1 MARSDRSRTALLDAA
16 ERLFAEAGIAQT
28 SDRKIA
34 EAAGNSNHSAVGYY
48 FGGREGLLRAL
59 LTRHITGLEPRRQ
72 EMSAAST
79 SLLDDVRGL
88 VVPATDALGAL
99 AAQAGEGKPTW
110 RARFVRA
117 AVHDPQAAEILRGL
131 GDEAP
136 AAARIVHAIVA
147 RLDHLPANIVRGRAA
162 LMTHIITSACA
173 EHEEQ
178 AARDSTTPRWQATG
192 DFLADAITGM
202 LQAPVTHPTDP
213 GRTDA

>member
-72 EMSAAST
+72 EMSAASA

-99 AAQAGEGKPTW
+99 AAQAG
-110 RARFVRA
+110 
-117 AVHDPQAAEILRGL
+117 RGSRP
-131 GDEAP
+131 GGPVSSAP
-136 AAARIVHAIVA
+136 
-147 RLDHLPANIVRGRAA
+147 P
-162 LMTHIITSACA
+162 
-173 EHEEQ
+173 
-178 AARDSTTPRWQATG
+178 STTPRRPRSCAAWATRPPPPPASSTRSSPASTTSRPTSSG
-192 DFLADAITGM
+192 D
-202 LQAPVTHPTDP
+202 APP
-213 GRTDA
+213 